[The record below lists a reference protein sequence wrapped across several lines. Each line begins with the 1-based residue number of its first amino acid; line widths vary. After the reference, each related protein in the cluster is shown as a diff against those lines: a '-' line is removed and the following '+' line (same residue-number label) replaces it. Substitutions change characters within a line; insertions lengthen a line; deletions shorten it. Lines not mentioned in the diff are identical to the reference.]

1 MIGIYTITPAATM
14 NWLPSEWMGRKFFSI
29 LKCIKRSFLM
39 VNNQLTGDISDKLR
53 LGFDQ
58 ARLKFL
64 EQKARKNGIVI
75 VSDMEGNATQ
85 VPAKELLIAT
95 RSKSAQKGNNK
106 GVK

>member
-1 MIGIYTITPAATM
+1 
-14 NWLPSEWMGRKFFSI
+14 
-29 LKCIKRSFLM
+29 
-39 VNNQLTGDISDKLR
+39 

-106 GVK
+106 GVN